1 MSEYVKIGTDGKGT
15 RVSTER
21 TGQDKTQ
28 ISDDYAR
35 PQYTVWRTG
44 ADMTAGGSY
53 GIWGLAR
60 VGHSV
65 QNALGTKG
73 HVYFG
78 DLASSAKVVNQCR
91 GIEGGIDLSSTY
103 DIGVLD
109 DISSIG
115 GYLGPYNAG
124 DVATTAGGTLSVVD
138 LVFLPETNM
147 SVDTHGIK
155 LTAKT
160 TSAGVRMDYGL
171 RIQNQGIS
179 TANIFL
185 ENENNSKTAVVN
197 DILMSNTA
205 GDVTNGINMSSANYS
220 GADIILSNGLSVVA
234 LTTAITANTTTTTK
248 TVGSMALTSNATG
261 RGKLFVS
268 DGSKWQYMGVA

>member
-1 MSEYVKIGTDGKGT
+1 MEWTEDANDGTQVRWDSAESSKSDVTQTADEYTKSIY
-15 RVSTER
+15 S
-21 TGQDKTQ
+21 
-28 ISDDYAR
+28 
-35 PQYTVWRTG
+35 VWRTG

-53 GIWGLAR
+53 GNWGLAR
-60 VGHSV
+60 IANSV

-73 HVYFG
+73 QVYFG
-78 DLASSAKVVNQCR
+78 DLAAADKVVNQCR
-91 GIEGGIDLSSTY
+91 GVEGAIDLSSTY
-103 DIGVLD
+103 AIGVLD

-115 GYLGPYNAG
+115 GYLGPYNGA

-185 ENENNSKTAVVN
+185 ENEDNSKTAVVN
-197 DILMSNTA
+197 NILMSNADT
-205 GDVTNGINMSSANYS
+205 DVVNGINMTGSSYS
-220 GADIILSNGLSVVA
+220 GSDIILSNGLSIIA
-234 LTTAITANTTTTTK
+234 LTTAVTANDTTTTVTA
-248 TVGSMALTSNATG
+248 GSMAITSNATG

-268 DGSKWQYMGVA
+268 DGSKWQYMAVA

>member
-1 MSEYVKIGTDGKGT
+1 MDYVKIGTDGKGT
-15 RVSTER
+15 RMWTQR

-28 ISDDYAR
+28 TSDDYAR
-35 PQYTVWRTG
+35 PLYTVWRSG

-53 GIWGLAR
+53 GISGLAR

-78 DLASSAKVVNQCR
+78 DLAAADKIVNKCR
-91 GIEGGIDLSSTY
+91 GIEGAIDLSSSY
-103 DIGVLD
+103 GIGVLD

-115 GYLGPYNAG
+115 GYLGPYNGA
-124 DVATTAGGTLSVVD
+124 DVATTLGGTLSVVD
-138 LVFLPETNM
+138 LVFLPETDM

-160 TSAGVRMDYGL
+160 TSAGVRMDYGI

-197 DILMSNTA
+197 NILMSNTA
-205 GDVTNGINMSSANYS
+205 GDVTNGINMTGSNYS
-220 GADIILSNGLSVVA
+220 GADVILSNGLSIIA
-234 LTTAITANTTTTTK
+234 LTTAITANSTTTSV